1 MTASPIA
8 FAPRRLRSDLDFLRV
23 PQPALSDPDLPKG
36 KTGWSR
42 PLGLIANQT
51 LYSTGW
57 SRPLG
62 LIANQNAIFH
72 GVEQAFRPDCKTKTL
87 YSTGWSRPLG
97 LIAHPKRYIP
107 RGGAG
112 L

>member
-1 MTASPIA
+1 
-8 FAPRRLRSDLDFLRV
+8 
-23 PQPALSDPDLPKG
+23 
-36 KTGWSR
+36 
-42 PLGLIANQT
+42 LIAKPK

-97 LIAHPKRYIP
+97 LIANQNAIFHGVEQAFRPALKYSKQ
-107 RGGAG
+107 AA
-112 L
+112 LAAEV